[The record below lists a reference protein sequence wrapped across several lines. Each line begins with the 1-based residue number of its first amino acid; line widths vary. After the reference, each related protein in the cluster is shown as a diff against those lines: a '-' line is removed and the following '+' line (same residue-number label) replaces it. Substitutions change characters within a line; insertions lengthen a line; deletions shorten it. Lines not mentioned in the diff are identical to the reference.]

1 MALDDLGAG
10 YGSLN
15 LLHQLQPDV
24 IKLDRELIRGVDR
37 DPYKAVIAE
46 KLLEL
51 AQKLGITTLAEGIE
65 TAGELQWV
73 RDHGVDLVQGFFI
86 ARPQPVPLGLK
97 PLG

>member
-1 MALDDLGAG
+1 M
-10 YGSLN
+10 
-15 LLHQLQPDV
+15 
-24 IKLDRELIRGVDR
+24 DR

-73 RDHGVDLVQGFFI
+73 RDRGVDLVQGFFI
-86 ARPQPVPLGLK
+86 ARPQPVPSGLR
-97 PLG
+97 PRG